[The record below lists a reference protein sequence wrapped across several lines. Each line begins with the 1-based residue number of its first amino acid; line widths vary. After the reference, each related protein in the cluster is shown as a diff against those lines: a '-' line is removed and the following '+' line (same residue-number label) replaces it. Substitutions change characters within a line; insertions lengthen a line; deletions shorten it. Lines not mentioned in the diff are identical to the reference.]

1 LTFSGPTLLTSEHRL
16 EGFDCGEPALN
27 DWLARRA
34 LGNQAAGTSRTW
46 VVIDE
51 PARMVVAYYASST
64 ASVMRAV
71 APRRVARDQPADL
84 PAILLGR
91 MAVDHRHQGK
101 GLGAAMLKHFMTKAI
116 EVSEKVG
123 VQLVLVHAKDERAR
137 DFYLHHG
144 FIESPIDS
152 LTLMMLLPFTDRDPR
167 STRSCR
173 DSSRPRP
180 TLNG

>member
-1 LTFSGPTLLTSEHRL
+1 LTYSGPTLLTSEHRL

-51 PARMVVAYYASST
+51 PTRTVVAYYASST
-64 ASVMRAV
+64 ASVMRAA
-71 APRRVARDQPADL
+71 APRRIARDQPADL

-91 MAVDHRHQGK
+91 MAVDSRHQGE

-116 EVSEKVG
+116 EVSEIVG
-123 VQLVLVHAKDERAR
+123 VRLVLVHAKDEDAKN
-137 DFYLHHG
+137 FYRHHG
-144 FIESPIDS
+144 FIESPIDP
-152 LTLMMLLPFTDRDPR
+152 LTLMMLLTSTDREGGR
-167 STRSCR
+167 AT
-173 DSSRPRP
+173 
-180 TLNG
+180 

>member
-1 LTFSGPTLLTSEHRL
+1 LTYSGPTLLTSEHRL

-27 DWLARRA
+27 DWLVRRA

-46 VVIDE
+46 VVVDE
-51 PARMVVAYYASST
+51 PTKTVAAYYASST

-91 MAVDHRHQGK
+91 MAVDSRHQG
-101 GLGAAMLKHFMTKAI
+101 MTKAI

-123 VQLVLVHAKDERAR
+123 VRLVLVHAKDEQAKS
-137 DFYLHHG
+137 FYQRHG
-144 FIESPIDS
+144 FIESPIDP
-152 LTLMMLLPFTDRDPR
+152 LTLMMLLPHTM
-167 STRSCR
+167 S
-173 DSSRPRP
+173 
-180 TLNG
+180 

>member
-1 LTFSGPTLLTSEHRL
+1 MIYGGPTLLTSEHRL

-51 PARMVVAYYASST
+51 PTRTVVAYYASST

-71 APRRVARDQPADL
+71 MPRHIARDQPADL

-91 MAVDHRHQGK
+91 MAVDRRHQGNS
-101 GLGAAMLKHFMTKAI
+101 LGAAMLKHFITKAL
-116 EVSEKVG
+116 EVSELVA
-123 VQLVLVHAKDERAR
+123 VRLVLVHAKDRQAN
-137 DFYLHHG
+137 DFYRHHG
-144 FIESPIDS
+144 FVESPIDT
-152 LTLMMLLPFTDRDPR
+152 LTLMMLLPSAGRDPR
-167 STRSCR
+167 S
-173 DSSRPRP
+173 SSSS
-180 TLNG
+180 